1 MLVSALKLAKGV
13 NEDAFAHKYLKVL
26 FDGLRLAWKVYYE
39 SFPLGADH
47 SSGETGR
54 RDHFN

>member
-1 MLVSALKLAKGV
+1 MLVCTLKLTESV
-13 NEDAFAHKYLKVL
+13 NEDAFPHKYLKVL
-26 FDGLRLAWKVYYE
+26 FHGLWLAWKINYE

-54 RDHFN
+54 RYHFY